1 MTREPAL
8 LLVDDDL
15 TLSPLVKEYL
25 DAKGMNCTLCHNA
38 FEALDLFR
46 KNSFDLCLLDIQMPM
61 KSGFDLAREMVSF
74 KPDIPFLF
82 LTAQSDKE
90 DRIKGFESG
99 AEDYI
104 LKPFSMQELVLRIKA
119 ILRRTSRTSS
129 ATPIHTPVPFLSFLF
144 NPETRELIQNENVQ
158 RLSEIES
165 QLLAMFLKAP
175 DGIVLRDLALKQL
188 WPDEYM
194 FRDRSLNVFVS
205 RLRHF
210 LKGDPGVEI
219 LNIHGTG
226 YRMII
231 R

>member
-1 MTREPAL
+1 MSTEPTL

-25 DAKGMNCTLCHNA
+25 DAKGMPCTLCHNG
-38 FEALDLFR
+38 FDALSLF
-46 KNSFDLCLLDIQMPM
+46 KEKDFDLCLLDVQMPM
-61 KSGFDLAREMVSF
+61 KSGFDLAREMVAF
-74 KPDIPFLF
+74 KPNIPFLF
-82 LTAQSDKE
+82 LTGQSEKE
-90 DRIKGFESG
+90 DRIKGFEYG

-119 ILRRTSRTSS
+119 ILRRTSNTMTSVS
-129 ATPIHTPVPFLSFLF
+129 GKDPIAIGSFLF
-144 NPETRELIQNENVQ
+144 FPDQRELIQGDHVQ

-165 QLLAMFLKAP
+165 KLLSMFTHAP
-175 DGIVLRDLALKQL
+175 DGVILRDHVLKQL
-188 WPDEYM
+188 WKDEHM

-205 RLRHF
+205 KIRNY
-210 LKGDPGVEI
+210 LKADPSIEI

>member
-1 MTREPAL
+1 MNEPVL

-25 DAKGMNCTLCHNA
+25 EAKGMHCTLCHNA
-38 FEALDLFR
+38 FDALAIFR
-46 KNSFDLCLLDIQMPM
+46 DNHFDLCLLDIQLPM
-61 KSGFDLAREMVSF
+61 KNGFDLAKEMVTF

-82 LTAQSDKE
+82 ITSQSGKE
-90 DRIKGFESG
+90 DRIKGFEYG

-104 LKPFSMQELVLRIKA
+104 IKPFSMQELVLRIKA
-119 ILRRTSRTSS
+119 ILRRTAYRHSTPSS
-129 ATPIHTPVPFLSFLF
+129 KDPVRISTFLF
-144 NPETRELIQNENVQ
+144 YPETRELVHGNTVQ

-165 QLLAMFLKAP
+165 RLLSMFQSAP
-175 DGIVLRDLALKQL
+175 DGIILREHALKQL
-188 WPDEYM
+188 WKEEHM

-205 RLRHF
+205 RLRQF
-210 LKGDPGVEI
+210 LKMDPNIEI

>member
-1 MTREPAL
+1 MPQELLL

-25 DAKGMNCTLCHNA
+25 DARGMPCTLCHNA
-38 FEALDLFR
+38 FDALTAFK
-46 KNSFDLCLLDIQMPM
+46 KNHFDLCLLDIQMPM
-61 KSGFDLAREMVSF
+61 KNGFDLAREMVSF

-82 LTAQSDKE
+82 LTAKSEKE
-90 DRIKGFESG
+90 DRIKGFEYG

-119 ILRRTSRTSS
+119 ILRRTALRSTTTSS
-129 ATPIHTPVPFLSFLF
+129 AGPFAIGTFLLY
-144 NPETRELIQNENVQ
+144 TDSRELKQGETVQ

-165 QLLAMFLKAP
+165 RLLSMFIIAP
-175 DGIVLRDLALKQL
+175 DGIVLRELALKQL
-188 WPDEYM
+188 WKDEHM

-205 RLRHF
+205 RLRHY
-210 LKGDPGVEI
+210 LKADPGIEI

>member
-1 MTREPAL
+1 MLYEPML

-25 DAKGMNCTLCHNA
+25 EAKGMHCTLCHNA
-38 FEALDLFR
+38 FDALTIFR
-46 KNSFDLCLLDIQMPM
+46 ENHFDLCLLDIRMPM
-61 KSGFDLAREMVSF
+61 KNGFDLAKEMVAF
-74 KPDIPFLF
+74 KPNIPFLF
-82 LTAQSDKE
+82 LTSQSDKE
-90 DRIKGFESG
+90 DRIKGFEYG

-104 LKPFSMQELVLRIKA
+104 IKPFSMQELVLRIKA
-119 ILRRTSRTSS
+119 ILRRS
-129 ATPIHTPVPFLSFLF
+129 AFRQSAPSPNDPVPISTFLF
-144 NPETRELIQNENVQ
+144 YPETRELIHGDTVQ

-165 QLLAMFLKAP
+165 KLLSMFQSAP
-175 DGIVLRDLALKQL
+175 DGIILREQALKQL
-188 WPDEYM
+188 WKEEHM

-205 RLRHF
+205 RLRQF
-210 LKGDPGVEI
+210 LKRDPGIEI

>member
-1 MTREPAL
+1 MTHEPAL
-8 LLVDDDL
+8 FLVDDDL

-25 DAKGMNCTLCHNA
+25 DAKGMNCTLCHSA

-46 KNSFDLCLLDIQMPM
+46 KNQFDLCLLDIQMPM
-61 KSGFDLAREMVSF
+61 KSGFDLARDMVSF

-90 DRIKGFESG
+90 DRIKGFEFG
-99 AEDYI
+99 AEDYV
-104 LKPFSMQELVLRIKA
+104 LKPFSMQELALRIKA
-119 ILRRTSRTSS
+119 ILRRTSRTSP
-129 ATPIHTPVPFLSFLF
+129 ARLVHAPVPFLSFVF

-165 QLLAMFLKAP
+165 QLLTMFLKAP

-188 WPDEYM
+188 WPDEHM

-205 RLRHF
+205 RLRHI

-219 LNIHGTG
+219 LNIHATG